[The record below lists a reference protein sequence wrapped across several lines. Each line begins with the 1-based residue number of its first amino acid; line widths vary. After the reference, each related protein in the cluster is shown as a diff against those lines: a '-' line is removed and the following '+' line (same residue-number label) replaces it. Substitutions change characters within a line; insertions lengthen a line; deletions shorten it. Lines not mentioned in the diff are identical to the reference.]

1 MSEEENMEEMK
12 NLTELYHYININ
24 CEQWLKQTRILIN
37 DLTNRRNVE
46 TFDQLIPKGKNT
58 LFEYQTSLE
67 HLQRLRNRLNRLV
80 QTNRTPEASQKLNEV
95 DRLLNEMTTYRENLE
110 QRLDLSQ
117 KMHFQLNEFN
127 KQYLFYEQWLENI
140 QRTHDTISEQ
150 TLITDEKLQRYH
162 DIQIELDKRKQ
173 IINTLIHDYPQ
184 IVQLISIP
192 IQHLIGNIERMKTN
206 VTRKQEEHENQN
218 QQQKDYRNRI
228 ESLFEWLK
236 QTHKYEPLSDKRD
249 LDTLQREYARL
260 IEKRQL
266 IDERSHDIDLLL
278 RNINSSNLPN
288 DTLQRL
294 RQEIEHLK
302 ERFAET
308 VIELETRTTFIKK
321 TITDVDEQ
329 QRKHRTYQESL
340 NKLSSLVQ
348 HDYQTPGRSIEDA
361 LRSLDEQMIKFE
373 TQNEERERRKRQR
386 EREWHLFMD
395 EINLLQDKLN
405 TFKQRKV
412 NTQDSIE
419 EQLHFI
425 RMQNQELDQYQDEL
439 SHLKQHGQTMS
450 VDDGNAMPLPS
461 EIHLLQSMITFLKE
475 QFEQHRQHLL
485 QAERARDIYLNECKL
500 YEDIFNL
507 TMERLSRSIQVA
519 STSDQY
525 ARQLSEHKI
534 HNEQIDEKRR
544 QLNMLYD
551 RLDHDTRTRYLKHH
565 HDLEKRSNELQ
576 DKIIEQ
582 TIYYEYLLRIWREYE
597 TRLDEIR
604 HQLDGIQSQLPI
616 TKRLLH
622 FEQIQAAF
630 VLYKDLRQRLVV
642 IELELLHLNDEIQ
655 NLCKELNVVSLENDI
670 VNVKDNFIR
679 ISNDIREKFHSA
691 TVIVNDIKRNLAN
704 LEDLL
709 SQCSIESRTRYD
721 GDITEMKD
729 QLERMMEVEKR
740 LENIGDVYLNT
751 EALIKCLATYYLYD
765 LQSTEAALE
774 SFHRKWT
781 SLKRDILR
789 SEQILHQNIINNL
802 PSRQA
807 CKEIILFIDAIKRL
821 LDDDHG
827 APINNRE
834 KLYKNYLNDIE

>member
-1 MSEEENMEEMK
+1 LSSQLIDTNERERVRRRLNEIIRRWTQLEQDLIGEEENMEEMK
-12 NLTELYHYININ
+12 NLTELYNNINIT
-24 CEQWLKQTRILIN
+24 CEQWLKQTRNLIN
-37 DLTNRRNVE
+37 ELINTRNVE
-46 TFDQLIPKGKNT
+46 IFDQLIPKAKNF

-67 HLQRLRNRLNRLV
+67 NLQRLRNRLNRLV
-80 QTNRTPEASQKLNEV
+80 QTNRTPEAAQKLNEV
-95 DRLLNEMTTYRENLE
+95 DRLLNEMTSHRENLE

-140 QRTHDTISEQ
+140 QRTYDTITEQ
-150 TLITDEKLQRYH
+150 TLTTDEKLQRYH

-192 IQHLIGNIERMKTN
+192 IQQLIGNIERIKTN
-206 VTRKQEEHENQN
+206 VTRKQEEYENQN
-218 QQQKDYRNRI
+218 QQQKDYRTRI
-228 ESLFEWLK
+228 EFLFEWLK

-249 LDTLQREYARL
+249 LDSLQREHARL

-266 IDERSHDIDLLL
+266 IDEKSHDIDLLL

-321 TITDVDEQ
+321 TIKDVDEQ

-348 HDYQTPGRSIEDA
+348 HDYQIPGRSIEDA
-361 LRSLDEQMIKFE
+361 LKALDEQMIKFE
-373 TQNEERERRKRQR
+373 SQNEERERRKRQR

-405 TFKQRKV
+405 TFKQRKI

-439 SHLKQHGQTMS
+439 SQLKQHGQTMCIE
-450 VDDGNAMPLPS
+450 DGSSMPLPS
-461 EIHLLQSMITFLKE
+461 EIHLLQSMITFLRE
-475 QFEQHRQHLL
+475 QFEQRRQYLL
-485 QAERARDIYLNECKL
+485 QAERSRDIYLNECKL

-507 TMERLSRSIQVA
+507 TMERLSRSIQIA
-519 STSDQY
+519 ST
-525 ARQLSEHKI
+525 
-534 HNEQIDEKRR
+534 N
-544 QLNMLYD
+544 
-551 RLDHDTRTRYLKHH
+551 HDTRTCYLKHH
-565 HDLEKRSNELQ
+565 HDLEKRSNDLQ

-582 TIYYEYLLRIWREYE
+582 TIYYEYLLH
-597 TRLDEIR
+597 EI
-604 HQLDGIQSQLPI
+604 QKQLPL

-630 VLYKDLRQRLVV
+630 VLYEDLRQRLVV
-642 IELELLHLNDEIQ
+642 IEPELLHLNDEIQ

-679 ISNDIREKFHSA
+679 ISNDIREKFDSHRSA

-704 LEDLL
+704 LEDVL

-721 GDITEMKD
+721 GDISEMKD
-729 QLERMMEVEKR
+729 QLERMM
-740 LENIGDVYLNT
+740 
-751 EALIKCLATYYLYD
+751 
-765 LQSTEAALE
+765 
-774 SFHRKWT
+774 
-781 SLKRDILR
+781 
-789 SEQILHQNIINNL
+789 
-802 PSRQA
+802 
-807 CKEIILFIDAIKRL
+807 
-821 LDDDHG
+821 
-827 APINNRE
+827 
-834 KLYKNYLNDIE
+834 